1 MKELEKTYYKGVTSK
16 AYKIDRQTVDKV
28 INNMSLKK
36 SPGKDL
42 IIAFWFKKLHFYRD
56 RLTELYQNTY
66 DGKDTLPTWLTEAKT
81 TLITKNKHTNNAKK
95 YRSIACLYLTYIHQL
110 LKYISY

>member
-1 MKELEKTYYKGVTSK
+1 MIERTNKDVTPK
-16 AYKIDRQTVDKV
+16 ICKIDTQTVDKV
-28 INNMSLKK
+28 INNMPLNK